1 MLQAEEKKKNE
12 ELRHFCLAFSS
23 STLEITVMYPI
34 INQA

>member
-1 MLQAEEKKKNE
+1 MLQAEEKKNE